1 MSFNQPLVSIILTSY
16 NYDKYIGQTIESVLS
31 QSYQNWELIVSDDG
45 SRDRSLEIIYS
56 YQDNRIQVL
65 TSETN
70 QGAGQAYNK
79 AYALCQGKYICSLDS
94 DDYIAPDKLEKQVAF
109 LESHPETDILGTFI
123 IEINAK
129 SQIIHETHE
138 AWFNQD
144 LNLNYPENWIWR
156 NHLCHSSMMM
166 RKELHDRVG
175 LFNNQLIH
183 TPDYEFWIRCFVS
196 QCHFDILTE
205 NLTFYRSH
213 GENITHKN
221 PPRAFWK
228 RHIFL

>member
-175 LFNNQLIH
+175 S
-183 TPDYEFWIRCFVS
+183 VS
-196 QCHFDILTE
+196 
-205 NLTFYRSH
+205 Y
-213 GENITHKN
+213 THLDVY
-221 PPRAFWK
+221 K
-228 RHIFL
+228 RQV